1 MCQAC
6 DSLTVEAGV
15 ELLLASATR
24 DLILAQT
31 DTGESVPHAT
41 RPLSA
46 AEKRAKMR
54 FGEID
59 KLESAAAEKAAKLL
73 ASNAQVYIMAVIGA
87 IFGTRDTAEP
97 DQVVDA
103 FDRLARG
110 EIPPK
115 VAAAMTAAE
124 VSITGILAQVY
135 AGASLIALGE
145 AARQGGKNLPD
156 GLEADADRFRPLA
169 KAVALHPWTRLT
181 TKAQADMLT
190 PKALSTPFVK
200 ADVEKAL
207 QAIPLDGANDLA
219 RQAVNTAHGQGRYDT
234 IAPLQPTEIYASELL
249 DGETCDACEKVDG
262 KEYETLADAL
272 TEYETG
278 GYGACKGGSR
288 CRGTLVSVY
297 GYGG

>member
-1 MCQAC
+1 
-6 DSLTVEAGV
+6 
-15 ELLLASATR
+15 
-24 DLILAQT
+24 
-31 DTGESVPHAT
+31 
-41 RPLSA
+41 
-46 AEKRAKMR
+46 
-54 FGEID
+54 
-59 KLESAAAEKAAKLL
+59 
-73 ASNAQVYIMAVIGA
+73 MAVISA
-87 IFGTRDTAEP
+87 IFGRRETVTA

-110 EIPPK
+110 ELPGK
-115 VAAAMTAAE
+115 VTTATDTITDSIAE
-124 VSITGILAQVY
+124 ILAQVY

-145 AARQGGKNLPD
+145 ASRQGVKDLPD
-156 GLEADADRFRPLA
+156 SLEAAPDRFRPLA

-288 CRGTLVSVY
+288 CRGTLVTVY